1 MIKIVPTPNQNIVG
15 FSIDGKIETSDVEKV
30 TNLVEERLKFQTK
43 LRVYVE
49 VKNLQGISLEA
60 FWEDLKFALRH
71 LKDFEKK
78 AVVCEE
84 GWMNKLAVASN
95 KIFTTIEVKCFSF
108 SEKDQAL
115 EWVNR
120 VC

>member
-1 MIKIVPTPNQNIVG
+1 MIEIISTPNQNIVG
-15 FSIDGKIETSDVEKV
+15 FNIDGKIESTDIEKV
-30 TNLVEERLKFQTK
+30 TNLVEEKLKSQTK

-84 GWMNKLAVASN
+84 SWMSKLAAASN
-95 KIFTTIEVKCFSF
+95 KIFLNIEVKCFSF

-115 EWVNR
+115 EWINS
-120 VC
+120 

>member
-1 MIKIVPTPNQNIVG
+1 MIEIIPTPNENIVG
-15 FSIDGKIETSDVEKV
+15 FNIDGKIETSDIDKV
-30 TNLVEERLKFQTK
+30 TNLVEQRLKSQTK

-71 LKDFEKK
+71 LKDFDKK

-84 GWMNKLAVASN
+84 GWMTKLAAASN
-95 KIFTTIEVKCFSF
+95 KIFTNIEVKCFTF
-108 SEKDQAL
+108 SEKDQAM
-115 EWVNR
+115 EWVKS
-120 VC
+120 